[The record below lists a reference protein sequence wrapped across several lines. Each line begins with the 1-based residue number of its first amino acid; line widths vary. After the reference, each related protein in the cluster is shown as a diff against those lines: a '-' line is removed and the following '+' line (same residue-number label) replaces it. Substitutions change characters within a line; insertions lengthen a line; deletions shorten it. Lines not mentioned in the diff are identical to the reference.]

1 MIDVRYRMDF
11 IDELSRII
19 RDFREDTL
27 KLSRKE
33 FAKATGIA
41 ESEIAKIETGRKC
54 FRRELLVKLTAPFNT
69 DVDYLLND
77 FDEEA
82 VKKFLKPDTKK
93 VSGDCSDPLANIVI
107 DDFANVVQSRATPIS
122 IIKAENTIGNMVSM
136 DQIDFI
142 LNDIL
147 IPYVNSILDGD
158 FSDVCIDKKFTN
170 VICDRIKQIR
180 TEKGMTQLDLAKA
193 AGWYKDGKDNSAV
206 WVSSI
211 ENKKQK
217 ILTLDT
223 LLELSK
229 ALNVTVEYL
238 MYGEEVVQDV

>member
-1 MIDVRYRMDF
+1 MIEVKYRMDF

-69 DVDYLLND
+69 DVDYLLKD

-93 VSGDCSDPLANIVI
+93 VSGSGLSALANYNMS
-107 DDFANVVQSRATPIS
+107 DFAPNKAVPIS
-122 IIKAENTIGNMVSM
+122 LDKARTTIGNIVSM

-142 LNDIL
+142 QNELL
-147 IPYVNSILDGD
+147 MPYINSILEGD
-158 FSDVCIDKKFTN
+158 FSDVCIDEKFTN
-170 VICDRIKQIR
+170 AICDRIKQIR

-193 AGWYKDGKDNSAV
+193 AGWYKEGKDNSVV
-206 WVSSI
+206 WISSI

>member
-33 FAKATGIA
+33 FAKATGIK

-69 DVDYLLND
+69 DVDYLLKD
-77 FDEEA
+77 FDDEA

-93 VSGDCSDPLANIVI
+93 VSGSGLSSLADCKMSDFVTNKAV
-107 DDFANVVQSRATPIS
+107 PIS
-122 IIKAENTIGNMVSM
+122 LDKARTTIGNIVSM

-142 LNDIL
+142 MNYIL
-147 IPYVNSILDGD
+147 IPYINDILEDD
-158 FSDVCIDKKFTN
+158 LSDVYVDQKFTD

-180 TEKGMTQLDLAKA
+180 TEKGMTQTDLAKA
-193 AGWYKDGKDNSAV
+193 AGWYEGGKSNSTV
-206 WVSSI
+206 WISSI
-211 ENKKQK
+211 EKKRVK
-217 ILTLDT
+217 LTLDT

-229 ALNVTVEYL
+229 ALKVTVEYL

>member
-1 MIDVRYRMDF
+1 MIEVKYRMDF

-33 FAKATGIA
+33 FAKATGIK

-69 DVDYLLND
+69 DVDYLLKD

-93 VSGDCSDPLANIVI
+93 VSGNCSDPLANIVI

-122 IIKAENTIGNMVSM
+122 IIKAENTIGNMASM

-147 IPYVNSILDGD
+147 IQYINGILEGD
-158 FSDVCIDKKFTN
+158 FSDVCINKKFTN

-180 TEKGMTQLDLAKA
+180 TEKGMTQTDLAKA
-193 AGWYKDGKDNSAV
+193 AGWYEEGKSNSTV
-206 WVSSI
+206 WISNI
-211 ENKKQK
+211 EKKRVK
-217 ILTLDT
+217 LTLDT

-229 ALNVTVEYL
+229 ALNITVEYL

>member
-1 MIDVRYRMDF
+1 MIEVKYRMDF

-33 FAKATGIA
+33 FAKATGIK
-41 ESEIAKIETGRKC
+41 ESEIAKIETGSKC

-69 DVDYLLND
+69 DVDYLLKD

-93 VSGDCSDPLANIVI
+93 VSGLGLSSLADYKMSDFGSNKDI
-107 DDFANVVQSRATPIS
+107 PIS
-122 IIKAENTIGNMVSM
+122 LDKARTTIGNTVSM

-147 IPYVNSILDGD
+147 IPYINDILEGD
-158 FSDVCIDKKFTN
+158 FSDVRIDKKFTN
-170 VICDRIKQIR
+170 AICNRIKQIR
-180 TEKGMTQLDLAKA
+180 TEKGMTQTDLAKA
-193 AGWYKDGKDNSAV
+193 AGWYEEGKSNSTV
-206 WVSSI
+206 WISNI
-211 ENKKQK
+211 EKKRVK
-217 ILTLDT
+217 LTLDT

>member
-1 MIDVRYRMDF
+1 MIEVKYRMDF

-33 FAKATGIA
+33 FSKATGIA

-69 DVDYLLND
+69 DVDYLLKD

-93 VSGDCSDPLANIVI
+93 VSGNCSDPLAN
-107 DDFANVVQSRATPIS
+107 VVGGFDSDKTIPIS
-122 IIKAENTIGNMVSM
+122 INKARTTIGNIVSM

-142 LNDIL
+142 MNDIL
-147 IPYVNSILDGD
+147 IPYVNSILEGD

-180 TEKGMTQLDLAKA
+180 TEKGMTQTDLAKA
-193 AGWYKDGKDNSAV
+193 AGWYEEGKSNSTV
-206 WVSSI
+206 WISNI
-211 ENKKQK
+211 EKKRVK
-217 ILTLDT
+217 LTLDT

-229 ALNVTVEYL
+229 ALNVIVEYL

>member
-1 MIDVRYRMDF
+1 MIEVKYRMDF

-33 FAKATGIA
+33 FAKATGIK

-69 DVDYLLND
+69 DVDYLLKD

-93 VSGDCSDPLANIVI
+93 VSGDCSDPLVNIVI

-122 IIKAENTIGNMVSM
+122 IIKAENTIGNIVSI

-147 IPYVNSILDGD
+147 IPYVNSILEGD
-158 FSDVCIDKKFTN
+158 FSDVCIDSKFN
-170 VICDRIKQIR
+170 KAVGERIKRIR
-180 TEKGMTQLDLAKA
+180 KEKSMTQTDVVKA
-193 AGWYKDGKDNSAV
+193 AGWYTESTDRKTWISK
-206 WVSSI
+206 I
-211 ENKKQK
+211 EKNVLKTISLEKLLK
-217 ILTLDT
+217 I
-223 LLELSK
+223 SK
-229 ALNVTVEYL
+229 VLNVTVEYL

>member
-1 MIDVRYRMDF
+1 M
-11 IDELSRII
+11 
-19 RDFREDTL
+19 
-27 KLSRKE
+27 
-33 FAKATGIA
+33 
-41 ESEIAKIETGRKC
+41 
-54 FRRELLVKLTAPFNT
+54 VKLTAPFNT
-69 DVDYLLND
+69 DVDYLLKD

-82 VKKFLKPDTKK
+82 VKKFLKPDTFL
-93 VSGDCSDPLANIVI
+93 VSGSGLSSLADYKMSDFDSNKDI
-107 DDFANVVQSRATPIS
+107 PIS
-122 IIKAENTIGNMVSM
+122 LDKARITIGNVVSM

-147 IPYVNSILDGD
+147 IPYVNSILEGD

-180 TEKGMTQLDLAKA
+180 TEKGMTQTDLAKA
-193 AGWYKDGKDNSAV
+193 ARWYEEGKSNSTV
-206 WVSSI
+206 WISNI
-211 ENKKQK
+211 EKKRVK
-217 ILTLDT
+217 LTLDT

>member
-33 FAKATGIA
+33 FSKATGIA

-69 DVDYLLND
+69 DVDYLLKD

-93 VSGDCSDPLANIVI
+93 VSGSGLSSSADYKMSDFGSNKDI
-107 DDFANVVQSRATPIS
+107 PIS
-122 IIKAENTIGNMVSM
+122 LDKARTIIGNTVSM

-147 IPYVNSILDGD
+147 IPYINGILEGD
-158 FSDVCIDKKFTN
+158 FSDVCINKKFTN

-180 TEKGMTQLDLAKA
+180 TEKGMTQTDLAKA
-193 AGWYKDGKDNSAV
+193 AGWYEEGKSNSTV
-206 WVSSI
+206 WISNI
-211 ENKKQK
+211 EKKRVK
-217 ILTLDT
+217 LTLDT

>member
-1 MIDVRYRMDF
+1 MIEVKYRMDF

-33 FAKATGIA
+33 FSKATGIA

-69 DVDYLLND
+69 DVDYLLKD

-93 VSGDCSDPLANIVI
+93 VSGSGLSSSADYKMSDFGSNKDI
-107 DDFANVVQSRATPIS
+107 TIS
-122 IIKAENTIGNMVSM
+122 LDKARTTIGNTVSM

-147 IPYVNSILDGD
+147 IPYINDILEGD
-158 FSDVCIDKKFTN
+158 FSDVRIDKKFTN

-180 TEKGMTQLDLAKA
+180 TEKGMTQTDLAKA
-193 AGWYKDGKDNSAV
+193 AGWYEEGKSNSTV
-206 WVSSI
+206 WISNI
-211 ENKKQK
+211 EKKRVK
-217 ILTLDT
+217 LTLDT